1 MIGKNKEAV
10 TLLSLKLVKRFLLAS
25 NEFPEC
31 RLGFPKK
38 MCILLYLPEL
48 ELPHMANL
56 FPSKAAYKSPHQ
68 YNGKT
73 MGSVLDKPDFEPQ
86 I

>member
-1 MIGKNKEAV
+1 M

-38 MCILLYLPEL
+38 ICILLYLPEL

-56 FPSKAAYKSPHQ
+56 FPSKAAHKSSYQ
-68 YNGKT
+68 YNGKR
-73 MGSVLDKPDFEPQ
+73 MGSVSDKPDFEPQ